1 MVGEILVDHSK
12 EEEAHDEGEG
22 VVRRQ
27 VAPPR
32 LQRVLER
39 VERSSDGL
47 GRNPIRR
54 HLEFRVGSRDM
65 LKDFFIYLF

>member
-32 LQRVLER
+32 LKRVLER

-47 GRNPIRR
+47 GRNSIRR
-54 HLEFRVGSRDM
+54 HLEFRGG
-65 LKDFFIYLF
+65 I